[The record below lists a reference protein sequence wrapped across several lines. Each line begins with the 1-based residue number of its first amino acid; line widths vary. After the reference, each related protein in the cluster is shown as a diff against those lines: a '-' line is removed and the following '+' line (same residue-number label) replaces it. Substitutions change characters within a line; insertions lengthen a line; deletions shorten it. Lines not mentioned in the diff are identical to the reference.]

1 MALLLKLGGS
11 SAHHTRITEDKVKRL
26 PGTTLRASSDVALGC
41 LIYQNEADV
50 SRDTCGVNQVRRTC
64 AVGIYGI
71 ATRETLSGG
80 GLLTGE
86 ISG

>member
-11 SAHHTRITEDKVKRL
+11 IAHHTRIAEDKVKRL
-26 PGTTLRASSDVALGC
+26 PGTALRASSDVALGC
-41 LIYQNEADV
+41 LIYKNEADV
-50 SRDTCGVNQVRRTC
+50 SRDTCRVNQVRRPG

-71 ATRETLSGG
+71 ATRNTLSGG

-86 ISG
+86 IGG